1 MPNEINRAYDSVSD
15 PEAPQ
20 KRQEQLDELIKKF
33 LANGGKIEKIPT
45 GMTGEEYK
53 EYKKGNGKKKKAS
66 KRK

>member
-20 KRQEQLDELIKKF
+20 KRQEQLDDSIKKF

>member
-1 MPNEINRAYDSVSD
+1 MPLDNTKDIVD
-15 PEAPQ
+15 PEGARS
-20 KRQEQLDELIKKF
+20 RQEELDDSIKKF

-66 KRK
+66 KSK